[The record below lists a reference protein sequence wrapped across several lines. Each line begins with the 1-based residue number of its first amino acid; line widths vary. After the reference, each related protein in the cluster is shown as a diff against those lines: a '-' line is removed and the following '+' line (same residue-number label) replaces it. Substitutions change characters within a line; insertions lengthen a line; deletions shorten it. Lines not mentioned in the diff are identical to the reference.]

1 MQIEQREFVRL
12 QTAQDYR
19 QTVHNVPLGTLFKGQ
34 VEVQ

>member
-1 MQIEQREFVRL
+1 MQIEQRELVRL

-19 QTVHNVPLGTLFKGQ
+19 QIVHSVPLGTLFKGQ